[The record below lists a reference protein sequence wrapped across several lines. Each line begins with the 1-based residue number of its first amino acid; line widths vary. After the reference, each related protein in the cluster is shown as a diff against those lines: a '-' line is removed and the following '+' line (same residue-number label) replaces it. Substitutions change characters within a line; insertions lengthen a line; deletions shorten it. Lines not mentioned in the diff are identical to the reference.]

1 MAFWR
6 WRNVPLPEP
15 HLGGLS
21 VGLVAHAFVG
31 WKLLGA
37 SWLGHAIG
45 WPLLTFGLAI
55 VVWAVIAASDADM
68 RVPNFV
74 ISDGPYRYSRNPMYI
89 GWMFVYVGVAFIVN
103 TAWPLVLLPP
113 VLLLIHWTVTR
124 EERELEQRLGVE
136 YVRYL
141 ARTRRYV

>member
-1 MAFWR
+1 
-6 WRNVPLPEP
+6 
-15 HLGGLS
+15 
-21 VGLVAHAFVG
+21 
-31 WKLLGA
+31 
-37 SWLGHAIG
+37 
-45 WPLLTFGLAI
+45 
-55 VVWAVIAASDADM
+55 
-68 RVPNFV
+68 
-74 ISDGPYRYSRNPMYI
+74 MYI